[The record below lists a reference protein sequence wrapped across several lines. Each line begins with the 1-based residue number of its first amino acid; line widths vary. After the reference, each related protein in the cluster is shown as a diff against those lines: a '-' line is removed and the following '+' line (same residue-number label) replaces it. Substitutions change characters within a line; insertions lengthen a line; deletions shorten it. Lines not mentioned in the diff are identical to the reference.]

1 MKSSDE
7 LIDTDKITAALDDT
21 KNESILNLTNAKI
34 KQIKT
39 TIIRKLQ
46 LEQEDALECMKKLEG
61 YRYVDEMDEL
71 RYGGFIKWIPITD
84 AEQLP
89 LHSGGIICDIKI
101 TDTGVNIVCK
111 NFKGRHFQF
120 KMKDT
125 LIFQKLTEQEK
136 ILLMALDHLER

>member
-1 MKSSDE
+1 MNSSDE
-7 LIDTDKITAALDDT
+7 PIDKDKLSAALDNT
-21 KNESILNLTNAKI
+21 KNENILNLTNAKI
-34 KQIKT
+34 KQIKSK
-39 TIIRKLQ
+39 IINKLQ
-46 LEQEDALECMKKLEG
+46 LEQEDAIECMKKLEG

-84 AEQLP
+84 AEQFP

-120 KMKDT
+120 KMKDN
-125 LIFQKLTEQEK
+125 LIFQKINEQEK
-136 ILLMALDHLER
+136 ILLMALDYLEK